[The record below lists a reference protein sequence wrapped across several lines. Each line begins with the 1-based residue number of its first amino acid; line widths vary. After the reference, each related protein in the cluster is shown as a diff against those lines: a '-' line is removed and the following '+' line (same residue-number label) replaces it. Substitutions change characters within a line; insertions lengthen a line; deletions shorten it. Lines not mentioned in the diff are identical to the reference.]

1 MNHSLSSL
9 ISAYKKEDSGN
20 HVYKTT
26 CLWLKIRYRYLQKV
40 TINNIFSLFEIILS
54 GESSVLSPILLNI
67 FLPHLFLWLK
77 ISDSHNFADD
87 NTIAGTC
94 NDLTGLCQ
102 TLEKK
107 SESTIDWFKNNSMI
121 SNIDK
126 FKAIVLSKDATDV
139 THKLTIYD
147 NEIETTKLY

>member
-1 MNHSLSSL
+1 M
-9 ISAYKKEDSGN
+9 
-20 HVYKTT
+20 
-26 CLWLKIRYRYLQKV
+26 
-40 TINNIFSLFEIILS
+40 
-54 GESSVLSPILLNI
+54 NI
-67 FLPHLFLWLK
+67 FLTHLFLWLK

-94 NDLTGLCQ
+94 N
-102 TLEKK
+102 ESK

>member
-1 MNHSLSSL
+1 M
-9 ISAYKKEDSGN
+9 SAYKKEDSGN

-67 FLPHLFLWLK
+67 FLTHLFLWLK

-87 NTIAGTC
+87 NTIAVTC
-94 NDLTGLCQ
+94 NDLTGLYQ
-102 TLEKK
+102 KLEKKK
-107 SESTIDWFKNNSMI
+107 SESTIDWFKNKSMI
-121 SNIDK
+121 SNLDK
-126 FKAIVLSKDATDV
+126 FKTIVLSKDATDV
-139 THKLTIYD
+139 THKLAIYD